1 MQTESILS
9 LCELRRLSRSIL
21 ADKPRVTRFP
31 VEFDPVE
38 AVPIMA
44 GDAQPEGNATG
55 PPAAGFGGDG
65 MVAGMQQDFQP
76 GLDLQQQQQQGFMQ
90 QQQQPMFETH
100 GAGTV
105 DMEA

>member
-76 GLDLQQQQQQGFMQ
+76 GLDLQQQQQ
-90 QQQQPMFETH
+90 PMFETH